1 VLSSACW
8 GEVFVRQQSGESIA
22 IGDMIDVL
30 PYAL

>member
-1 VLSSACW
+1 
-8 GEVFVRQQSGESIA
+8 VFVRQQSGESIE